1 MLCHCFKKGKWH
13 DPGNYR
19 PVSLTSNPGKTV
31 QQLIRDLINKEWK
44 EGNIIN
50 ASQHRFMKID
60 LVKLS

>member
-1 MLCHCFKKGKWH
+1 MPLFKKGKWH

-19 PVSLTSNPGKTV
+19 PVSLTSHPGKTV